1 MGIPMAISKLLIANR
16 GEIASRIIR
25 TARAMDIATV
35 AVFSDPD
42 AGLPYVL
49 EADEAVRLPGS
60 APADTYL
67 RGEAMIA
74 AAAATAA
81 DAVHPGYGFLSE
93 NAGFARACA
102 AAGLVFVGPSP
113 EAIEAMGSKIAAKEL
128 MAAAGVPVLPGAVF
142 DDGADPDP
150 AELRKAAED
159 IGFPVLVKAAY
170 GGGGRGMRIVA
181 SADEIA
187 GAVSS
192 ARREAASAFGN
203 GTVFLERF
211 VESPRHIE
219 VQILGDQAGT
229 VVHLFERE
237 CSIQRRYQKIIE
249 EAPSPAVGD
258 GLRAELCRAAVA
270 AGQAIG
276 YVGAGTVEFVL
287 DTSGRFY
294 FLEVNTRLQVEHPV
308 TELITGLDLVRLQ
321 LEIAAGQPLPSQITR
336 AEFSEAGLTG
346 HAIEARLYAEDVP
359 AGYLPASGDVHTL
372 EIDAADGLRVDAGF
386 ASGTRVST
394 FYDSML
400 AKVIG
405 YGPTRD
411 DARRVLAAALSRARL
426 HGVVTNRDLLVGILR
441 EPEFAAAQIDTG
453 YLERHRPEELSP
465 PHPQAG
471 SVHLLA
477 VALAGQARR
486 RAEAPVLGT
495 LPSGWRNNLSAPQR
509 ASYELDG
516 CPAEVSY
523 SFSREGLQAEVHGAG
538 VGRAAA
544 DGAAAGRDA
553 AGRDAVGDVVLHGT
567 RPDPGKG
574 PGRTLVDLEIGGI
587 RRIIQVAEAGRTFY
601 VDSVLGH
608 SVVNEADR
616 FPDPAAVAQAGSL
629 LAPMPGTVV
638 RVEAAVGDLVEA
650 GAVILA
656 IEAMKME
663 HSIHAPARGIVTEL
677 PVSVGA
683 QVDSGSVLAVLEE
696 EPRD

>member
-1 MGIPMAISKLLIANR
+1 MSISKLLIANR
-16 GEIASRIIR
+16 GEIASRIVR
-25 TARAMDIATV
+25 TAAAMDIATV

-67 RGEAMIA
+67 LGQALIA
-74 AAAATAA
+74 AAAATGA

-102 AAGLVFVGPSP
+102 AAGLTFVGPSP
-113 EAIEAMGSKIAAKEL
+113 EAIEAMGSKTAAKEL
-128 MAAAGVPVLPGAVF
+128 MAASGVPVLPGAVF

-181 SADEIA
+181 SADEIT

-219 VQILGDQAGT
+219 VQIFGDQAGT
-229 VVHLFERE
+229 VVALFERE

-258 GLRAELCRAAVA
+258 ELRAELCRAAVA

-287 DTSGRFY
+287 DASGRFY

-321 LEIAAGQPLPSQITR
+321 LEIAAGQPLPPQVTG
-336 AEFSEAGLTG
+336 ADFSG

-441 EPEFAAAQIDTG
+441 EPEFAAGAIDTG
-453 YLERHRPEELSP
+453 YLDRHQPAELCP
-465 PHPQAG
+465 VEAQAG
-471 SVHLLA
+471 PVHLIA

-495 LPSGWRNNLSAPQR
+495 LPSGWRNNPSAPQR
-509 ASYELDG
+509 ANYELDER
-516 CPAEVSY
+516 PAEVSY
-523 SFSREGLQAEVHGAG
+523 RFSRGGLQVAV
-538 VGRAAA
+538 
-544 DGAAAGRDA
+544 DGAAVDGA
-553 AGRDAVGDVVLHGT
+553 AVDGAMLGDVVLHGT
-567 RPDPGKG
+567 RPGPIAPGA
-574 PGRTLVDLEIGGI
+574 PRRTLVDLEIGGI
-587 RRIIQVAEAGRTFY
+587 RRVIQVAQAGRTFY
-601 VDSVLGH
+601 VDSALGH
-608 SVVNEADR
+608 SVISEADR
-616 FPDPAAVAQAGSL
+616 FPDPAALAQAGSL

-638 RVEAAVGDLVEA
+638 RVEAAVGDLIEA
-650 GAVILA
+650 GAEILA

-663 HSIHAPARGIVTEL
+663 HSIRAPARGIVTEL
-677 PVSVGA
+677 PISVGT